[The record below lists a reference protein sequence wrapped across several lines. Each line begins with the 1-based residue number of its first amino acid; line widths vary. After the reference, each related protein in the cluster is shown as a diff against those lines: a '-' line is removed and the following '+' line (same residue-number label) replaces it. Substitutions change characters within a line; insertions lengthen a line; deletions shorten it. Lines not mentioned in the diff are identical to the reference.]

1 MNEFNSIMI
10 EWPRGGK
17 NVFLQLDKKDP
28 NNIAAIE
35 ESGQKIT
42 YGELVENTSH
52 IRGIIPERS
61 IVFLMCKNVIGA
73 LSAYI
78 SMVENK
84 ATQDESTSGCIAFTL
99 LSPRSTM

>member
-1 MNEFNSIMI
+1 MDEFNSIMI

-84 ATQDESTSGCIAFTL
+84 IVPVTLSESIDKELFNTL
-99 LSPRSTM
+99 

>member
-1 MNEFNSIMI
+1 MI

-52 IRGIIPERS
+52 IRGYRG
-61 IVFLMCKNVIGA
+61 FIGI
-73 LSAYI
+73 YF
-78 SMVENK
+78 NGRK
-84 ATQDESTSGCIAFTL
+84 
-99 LSPRSTM
+99 